1 MANLSDIITPTNL
14 VTKTGTDTLTNKT
27 LTSPILTTPAL
38 GTPASG
44 VATNLTGTAASLTA
58 GTVTTNANL
67 TGQITSTGNAAVL
80 GSFTSAQLA
89 TALTNET
96 GSGSAVF
103 STSPTLV
110 TPVLGTPASGTA
122 TNLTGLPPAGVV
134 GTAAI
139 LGTNTFTALQNL
151 SAGADIAS
159 ATAVDLTAGSDKTF
173 TVTVGG
179 GKFLID
185 GVSQD
190 TVNLH
195 EGSTY
200 TFDQAA
206 GTNATHPL
214 RFSTTSDGTHGGGAE
229 YTTGVTTFGT
239 PGSAGAYTRI
249 VVADS
254 AATLYYY
261 CSNHSGMGGTA
272 NTPSFVTGNTAVI
285 TGTTTTT
292 SFTMNKG
299 QQMIL
304 IAAAAWPLTF
314 HATTMNIVGGV
325 SYTCAAGDRLY
336 VVKDD
341 DDVIRVSVNKQDGTA
356 VVAAASGV
364 SYEQLSKSANYTLVI
379 DDAGKQIFHPAADT
393 TKRTWTIPANSSVAF
408 DIGTVVLFVNE
419 PGAGLLEITITS
431 DTLSALN
438 GSTGSLFVTGGNVIN
453 ALKVTATKWLVWSE
467 SSTASSG
474 GQVAIGHTTSPYVT
488 AYPFDPSTGFGT
500 KFTNPTSLPRST
512 GNAVKF
518 SPNGSEIAVGTDGTK
533 FQDTYPFSSIG
544 FGTKYADPIS
554 DIPGNVNDIAFSPD
568 GDQIWLAHDSSPYV
582 SGYPWSNASGFGT
595 KYSNPSSLP
604 AGNGEGVDVNSNAS
618 YLVLG
623 HASSPYAA
631 IYAISGSGF
640 GSKSANPSTLPAGT
654 AKSAAFSPAGTE
666 VVIGGASPYCEAWA
680 VSGGTW
686 GAQLTDPP
694 VAPYV
699 GVEGIAFS
707 NDGDYIF
714 CAHAWSPYISVYAW
728 SASGFGAKVT
738 NPGTLAAGGGSDVCL
753 STTGNEVFLS
763 HSTSP
768 YVSAWKW
775 TGSAFGTKYA
785 DPSTTPTGT
794 GQSVSYTTAA

>member
-379 DDAGKQIFHPAADT
+379 GDAGKQIFHPASDT
-393 TKRTWTIPANSSVAF
+393 TERTWTIPANASVAF
-408 DIGTVVLFVNE
+408 DIGTVFLFVNE
-419 PGAGLLEITITS
+419 SGAGLLNIAITS
-431 DTLSALN
+431 DTMSDLSGN
-438 GSTGSLFVTGGNVIN
+438 TGNLLVAGGNLVN
-453 ALKVTATKWLVWSE
+453 ALKVTATKWLAWSE
-467 SSTASSG
+467 NTSASSP
-474 GQVAIGHTTSPYVT
+474 GHLLLAHDNSPYIS
-488 AYPFDPSTGFGT
+488 AWEFSAAGFGT
-500 KFTNPTSLPRST
+500 KFGDP
-512 GNAVKF
+512 
-518 SPNGSEIAVGTDGTK
+518 
-533 FQDTYPFSSIG
+533 SSVPAG
-544 FGTKYADPIS
+544 YGYGCDFH
-554 DIPGNVNDIAFSPD
+554 PD
-568 GDQIWLAHDSSPYV
+568 GDAIAVAHGTSPFISAYKW
-582 SGYPWSNASGFGT
+582 SGSGFGA

-604 AGNGEGVDVNSNAS
+604 GGEGRAVQFSPAGTEVALAHHGGDKVTGWPWTYAGGFGTKFSAPATLPNYNAYGMRFSPAGTEVCFGEQFSPYVAAYPWSASGFGTKFSDPSSLPPGRGYAICFSPSGDEIIVGGGTNPYVSSWQWSASGWGTKLTSPTSDEPGNYTYGVCMSNAGTE
-618 YLVLG
+618 VLCAHG
-623 HASSPYAA
+623 SSPYLSVFAFTS
-631 IYAISGSGF
+631 SGIGA
-640 GSKSANPSTLPAGT
+640 KIANPSTLPAGQGNGVCMST
-654 AKSAAFSPAGTE
+654 SGKEAILAHNTSPFKSAPS
-666 VVIGGASPYCEAWA
+666 GALSIIYLKLI
-680 VSGGTW
+680 T
-686 GAQLTDPP
+686 
-694 VAPYV
+694 
-699 GVEGIAFS
+699 S
-707 NDGDYIF
+707 N
-714 CAHAWSPYISVYAW
+714 S
-728 SASGFGAKVT
+728 
-738 NPGTLAAGGGSDVCL
+738 
-753 STTGNEVFLS
+753 
-763 HSTSP
+763 
-768 YVSAWKW
+768 
-775 TGSAFGTKYA
+775 
-785 DPSTTPTGT
+785 
-794 GQSVSYTTAA
+794 